1 MSPSKSLDLVILGA
15 LGLLFASGARYGIAA
30 DGGPGPGAAPAL
42 FGGAMLLFVAIEF
55 VTRAVRLSAPAPETD
70 DATLGTLGAW
80 AACLGTLAALALFGG
95 VAGTFVS
102 LAAVAALA
110 IGEYGFRAWRDTL
123 VFAAIAAGA
132 IHLVFNVVFQLT
144 LMPALITDF

>member
-42 FGGAMLLFVAIEF
+42 FGGAMLLFVGIEF
-55 VTRAVRLSAPAPETD
+55 VTRVLNPSTPAPETD
-70 DATLGTLGAW
+70 DTTLGTLGAW
-80 AACLGTLAALALFGG
+80 AACLGTLASLALFGG

-102 LAAVAALA
+102 LAAVATLA
-110 IGEYGFRAWRDTL
+110 IGDFGRHAWRDTL
-123 VFAAIAAGA
+123 IFATVAAGA

-144 LMPALITDF
+144 LMPALIADF